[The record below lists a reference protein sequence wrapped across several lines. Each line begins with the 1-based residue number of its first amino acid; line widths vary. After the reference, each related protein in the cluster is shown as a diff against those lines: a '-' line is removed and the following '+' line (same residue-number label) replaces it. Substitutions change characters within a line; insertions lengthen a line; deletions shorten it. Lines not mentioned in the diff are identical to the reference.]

1 MSHSMPVSMRA
12 LLCATLGLGC
22 GSDPKG
28 ADNEPEDPQ
37 AAVPECLTSFSWTA
51 DATNPPSSVSIVGD
65 FNDWEIGVD
74 ALVEVQPGV
83 WEGELPLPAGHHI
96 YRIAER
102 YEWSQDAYETTT
114 CDPNSELIQCPD
126 GYKEPWDTQ
135 WEMTCG
141 PGTESACSSFI
152 VVADCSVPQL
162 TLDAINVDRAARS
175 AQLTVQGTPGTS
187 ASSLAE
193 ATVTLDGTPV
203 TASWSDTTLSLNLS
217 DLSEGRHTVR
227 VTTTDDAGGTSE
239 MLHVPFWTDAVGDDA
254 FAAGSIYF
262 AFVDRLANGD
272 PSNDAP
278 QGATDPLGEYQGG
291 DYQGLID
298 LLPYLDDLGV
308 RTLWLSNPQDNAE
321 GAWDGDCSSSYT
333 GYHAYWPDQAR
344 AVEEH
349 FGDSDLLHELV
360 DKAHSLQMRV
370 IVDWVANHVHQD
382 HPYASNS
389 PEWFFPTAVCKE
401 WVGDQ
406 QNWDRI
412 PESCAFA
419 PYLPDIDYGHP
430 DALHTMVEDAIW
442 WAKEYDL
449 DGFRVDAVKHMPHS
463 VPWNL
468 EVRVRNELE
477 HRHAGGDTQF
487 WTVGET
493 FDGTERIQAYITREG
508 RPQLD
513 GQFDFPLYYA
523 INSAFGSYSI
533 SLRDLESATYGSL
546 AAWGPDALM
555 SSFLGNHD
563 VNRYTS
569 FNAEGWQS
577 GCEDDGVTPRN
588 AWYVDNGNIHA
599 GMRLAW
605 TYLFTQPQVPL
616 IYYGD
621 EVGMPGYHDPDNR
634 QPLEWYA
641 GDVSGGAVES
651 VNDMATAVG
660 GHGAYTVDH
669 VGKLGRARREHP
681 GMWRGEMVQWWLE
694 DDVWGYARVDPDTG
708 DSTLTLINRSW
719 DERWLTNGAT
729 FAGLPSDGTMED
741 VLTGETFAITGDSI
755 TVNLAGLTS
764 RVLVLK

>member
-1 MSHSMPVSMRA
+1 MPRA
-12 LLCATLGLGC
+12 LTASAGPLLLAVLTMGC
-22 GSDPKG
+22 GSDPKSSDDDQNAPDG
-28 ADNEPEDPQ
+28 
-37 AAVPECLTSFSWTA
+37 AVPECQTSFSWTA
-51 DATNPPSSVSIVGD
+51 DPSNPPSSVSIVGD
-65 FNDWEIGVD
+65 FNDWESG
-74 ALVEVQPGV
+74 AHPLVEVQPGI
-83 WEGELPLPAGHHI
+83 WQADLSLPAGHHI
-96 YRIAER
+96 YRVAEV
-102 YEWSQDAYETTT
+102 YEWSQDAFETST

-141 PGTESACSSFI
+141 PGTESVCSSFVI
-152 VVADCSVPQL
+152 VEDCSVPIL
-162 TLDAINVDRAARS
+162 ELDTIAIDRNART
-175 AQLTVQGTPGTS
+175 AELTVVGSPGLS
-187 ASSLAE
+187 ATALTE
-193 ATVTLDGTPV
+193 ASVTLDGAPQ
-203 TASWSDTTLSLNLS
+203 TATWDGTTLSLSFS

-227 VTTTDDAGGTSE
+227 VTGTDDAGGTSE
-239 MLHVPFWTDAVGDDA
+239 LLHVPFWTDAAGDDA
-254 FAAGSIYF
+254 FAAGAIYF

-272 PSNDAP
+272 PGNDAP
-278 QGATDPLGEYQGG
+278 QGATDPLGEYLGG

-321 GAWDGDCSSSYT
+321 GAWDGDCAATYT

-344 AVEEH
+344 EVEEH

-360 DKAHSLQMRV
+360 DKAHARKMRV

-382 HPYASNS
+382 HPYAIDE
-389 PEWFFPTAVCKE
+389 PDWFFPTAICKD
-401 WVGDQ
+401 WVGSQ

-442 WAKEYDL
+442 WAREYDL

-468 EVRVRNELE
+468 EARVRRELE

-493 FDGTERIQAYITREG
+493 FDGTERIQAYISREG

-523 INSAFGSYSI
+523 VNSAFGNYSI
-533 SLRDLESATYGSL
+533 TLRDLESATYGSL

-569 FNAEGWQS
+569 YTNEGWQS
-577 GCEDDGVTPRN
+577 GCEGDGVTPRN
-588 AWYVDNGNIHA
+588 AWYVDNYDIHA

-605 TYLFTQPQVPL
+605 TFLFTQPMVPL
-616 IYYGD
+616 VYYGD

-651 VNDMATAVG
+651 VTDMAAAVG
-660 GHGAYTVDH
+660 GHGATTVEH
-669 VGKLGRARREHP
+669 VGKLGRARRDHP
-681 GMWRGEMVQWWLE
+681 GMWRGEMAQWWME
-694 DDVWGYARVDPDTG
+694 DDVWGYARVDPETG
-708 DSTLTLINRSW
+708 DSSLTLINRSW
-719 DERWLTNGAT
+719 DDRSLTNST
-729 FAGLPSDGTMED
+729 SFAGLPSEGTMVD
-741 VLTGETFAITGDSI
+741 VLTGETFSISGDSI
-755 TVNLAGLTS
+755 TIPVYGKTS
-764 RVLVLK
+764 RVLVLQ